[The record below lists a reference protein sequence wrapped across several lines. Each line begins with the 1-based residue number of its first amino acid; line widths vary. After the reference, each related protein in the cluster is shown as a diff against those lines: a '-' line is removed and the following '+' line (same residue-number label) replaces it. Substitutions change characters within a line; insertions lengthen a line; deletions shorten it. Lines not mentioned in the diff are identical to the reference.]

1 MGHNSVLIDPA
12 PAATVRAAENPAASH
27 ADNGDARVPV
37 VEPIPVV
44 NPWWEAGPA
53 RGALIVLLVFA
64 LAYVLQATRQLV
76 LPIVVALLIAIVLS
90 PIAAWLRKLHLP
102 HALAGGIVVLL
113 FASAVAAGVYALA
126 DPATSWIERAPE
138 TLRDVQKKLRKL
150 RLPMMH
156 AQQAARQVEELANV
170 DGQKPGPEV
179 TVKEPSLARKLLTST
194 QKGLV
199 YLAETI
205 ILVFFILAFG
215 DEFVR
220 NLVKIPARLRDKI
233 HVVKILQEIKEE
245 VSHYLFTVACIN
257 AGLGTATAI
266 AMWLL
271 GMPNAVLWG
280 VMAAAFN
287 FVPYLGSAVTL
298 TVLTVVALITFD
310 NLGHA
315 LLVPAVFLT
324 LAAIEGQIVNPIIVG
339 KRMSLSP
346 LVIVIAL
353 MIGAWVWGVIGVLLA
368 VPILVMVKIYF
379 SHSEHLA
386 PFAEVLG
393 RNGNGAGR
401 AVAGHDGGGSSAGTD
416 RPAARDKVRRATA
429 AETVETG

>member
-1 MGHNSVLIDPA
+1 M
-12 PAATVRAAENPAASH
+12 
-27 ADNGDARVPV
+27 
-37 VEPIPVV
+37 
-44 NPWWEAGPA
+44 
-53 RGALIVLLVFA
+53 
-64 LAYVLQATRQLV
+64 
-76 LPIVVALLIAIVLS
+76 S
-90 PIAAWLRKLHLP
+90 P
-102 HALAGGIVVLL
+102 
-113 FASAVAAGVYALA
+113 
-126 DPATSWIERAPE
+126 
-138 TLRDVQKKLRKL
+138 
-150 RLPMMH
+150 
-156 AQQAARQVEELANV
+156 
-170 DGQKPGPEV
+170 

-215 DEFVR
+215 DAFVR

-280 VMAAAFN
+280 VMAATFN

-315 LLVPAVFLT
+315 LLVPAVFAT

-346 LVIVIAL
+346 LVIVVAL

-386 PFAEVLG
+386 PFADVLG
-393 RNGNGAGR
+393 K
-401 AVAGHDGGGSSAGTD
+401 D
-416 RPAARDKVRRATA
+416 
-429 AETVETG
+429 